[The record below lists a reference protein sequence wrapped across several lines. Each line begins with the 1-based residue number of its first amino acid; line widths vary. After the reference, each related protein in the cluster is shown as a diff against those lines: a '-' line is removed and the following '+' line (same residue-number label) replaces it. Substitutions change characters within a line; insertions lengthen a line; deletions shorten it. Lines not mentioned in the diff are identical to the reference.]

1 MRVVTIA
8 ILVLLC
14 VHSKAQFF
22 SSNYMARPF
31 DAPRLSVQ
39 RASVYIPGPT
49 DYHYAHHPSIAYFK
63 GRFICIFSNGIEGED
78 EPGQRVA
85 IATST
90 DFLNWT
96 TTTALRDLGITYELT
111 PGGLLVANS
120 NLLVAYYTQHD
131 STADF
136 SHPGSRLHAI
146 STTDGLTWS
155 APVDL
160 GISIFPCHRPSILSS
175 GRLLLTGNRNFYYSD
190 DPTGLSG
197 WTLAT
202 NAPFL
207 PGQSA
212 SLVEGA
218 ILEHNDSIYTLF
230 RDAGKRWLWQES
242 SKNGS
247 AWSSPVRSAFTNDDT
262 KAHFGKLPNGKY
274 YYVGTPDTLAFGNRT
289 PLVLSVSDDGFSFNK
304 HYIIA
309 NDFYQVQ
316 YSSGRA
322 KGGQFGYP
330 YSIIKDDSLYVV
342 VSRRKEKIEVLRFAL
357 SQLDSS
363 VGMPQKDL
371 SLSPQLDGTQLPLN
385 AGWVEG
391 LISSPASGTLTADSA
406 IHINCTSG
414 QSYTFQVTPSSSSVF
429 NPSGDYTIEF
439 RLRVTKNNGRGIDL
453 YTRDGVSAHTLLCID
468 TNRVFLN
475 GGSAFYNLDATEY
488 HTYRLAVKR
497 SEKQMY
503 LFIDG
508 AFIRTINRSENLGA
522 SQLLFGKSNAAAVTE
537 AYLDYLAYDL
547 SGAYQPVST
556 AFSAG
561 FGSVMADISQNR
573 MTVRWESLQEQN
585 CAYYDIELSGDGRHF
600 TKVGKVNS
608 TAVNGL
614 SDTRRY
620 YEFTLPAGNIPALS
634 LSLLGF
640 SLVAGALFKRR
651 KSLLAFCTLL
661 VWGLVPFSCKR
672 NHVLHIAGPVKLYL
686 RITQVNKDG
695 GSKTSEPVIVVNK

>member
-14 VHSKAQFF
+14 VHSKAQLF

-31 DAPRLSVQ
+31 DASRLNVQ
-39 RASVYIPGPT
+39 KASVYVPGPS

-63 GRFICIFSNGIEGED
+63 GRFICIFSNGIDGED

-90 DFLNWT
+90 DFVNWT
-96 TTTALRDLGITYELT
+96 TTTALRDLGIAYELT

-146 STTDGLTWS
+146 STTDGLNWS

-247 AWSSPVRSAFTNDDT
+247 AWSSPVRSDFTNDDT
-262 KAHFGKLPNGKY
+262 KLHLGKLPNGKY

-289 PLVLSVSDDGFSFNK
+289 PLVLSVSDDGFNFNS

-309 NDFYQVQ
+309 NDFYPIQ

-342 VSRRKEKIEVLRFAL
+342 VSRRKEKIEVLRLSL

-363 VGMPQKDL
+363 AGMPQKDL
-371 SLSPQLDGTQLPLN
+371 SLSPQLDGTQLPLD
-385 AGWVEG
+385 AGWAEG
-391 LISSPASGTLTADSA
+391 LISSPASGTLTTDGA
-406 IHINCTSG
+406 IRINCTSG
-414 QSYTFQVTPSSSSVF
+414 QSYTFQATPSSSSVF

-439 RLRVTKNNGRGIDL
+439 RLRVTKNNGRGIDI

-475 GGSAFYNLDATEY
+475 GGSSFYNLDATQY

-508 AFIRTINRSENLGA
+508 NFVRTINRSDNLSTA
-522 SQLLFGKSNAAAVTE
+522 QLLFGKSNAVAVTE
-537 AYLDYLAYDL
+537 GYLDYLSYDL
-547 SGAYQPVST
+547 SGAYQPVN
-556 AFSAG
+556 AGLSAG
-561 FGSVMADISQNR
+561 LESVMAVISQDQ

-585 CAYYDIELSGDGRHF
+585 CAYYDIELSRDGRHF
-600 TKVGKVNS
+600 TKVGRVNS
-608 TAVNGL
+608 SAEPGVSGTKL
-614 SDTRRY
+614 HYT
-620 YEFTLPAGNIPALS
+620 FTLPVNHMPSGL

-640 SLVAGALFKRR
+640 GLVAGFAFKRR
-651 KSLLAFCTLL
+651 RSLVPLSLLFICSL
-661 VWGLVPFSCKR
+661 VHFSCKR
-672 NHVLHIAGPVKLYL
+672 NSLLSVEEPSKLYL
-686 RITQVNKDG
+686 RITQVNEN
-695 GSKTSEPVIVVNK
+695 GSSGASETVLVVNK